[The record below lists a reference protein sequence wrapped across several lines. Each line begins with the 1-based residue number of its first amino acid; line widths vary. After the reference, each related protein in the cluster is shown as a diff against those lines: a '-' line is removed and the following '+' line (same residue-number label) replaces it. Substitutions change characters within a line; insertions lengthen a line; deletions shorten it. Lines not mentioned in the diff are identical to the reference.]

1 MATHIH
7 VREVN
12 KSVAALPGK
21 VVGRISRE
29 VAPSGITDLHGQ
41 RFQQRKGLFH
51 AVFTDDKRTQLA
63 FVVHPSCDHPLCF
76 GGDVPVQIAALGF
89 PAKCKG
95 SSGVLTFTSMAGSFN
110 GALPPS
116 RFFARYMA
124 LS

>member
-1 MATHIH
+1 MPRRGRWRKNKKAPGLAGQEQQVGAYRQVATHIH

-63 FVVHPSCDHPLCF
+63 FVVHPSGDHPLCF

-89 PAKCKG
+89 PG
-95 SSGVLTFTSMAGSFN
+95 QM
-110 GALPPS
+110 
-116 RFFARYMA
+116 
-124 LS
+124 